1 VTKEYG
7 VYYKRI
13 PTSDGG
19 YVMDHIAILYM
30 MDPNG
35 RFVGVIP
42 YQEGTRCRSFASAI
56 NRLVD
61 HIVVWR
67 LLACSGSL
75 PSPVEA
81 SAADFDLR
89 FWEAAHK

>member
-1 VTKEYG
+1 M
-7 VYYKRI
+7 
-13 PTSDGG
+13 S
-19 YVMDHIAILYM
+19 
-30 MDPNG
+30 
-35 RFVGVIP
+35 
-42 YQEGTRCRSFASAI
+42 TRCRSFASAI

-89 FWEAAHK
+89 FPGGSPQITMDDSDMIGA

>member
-1 VTKEYG
+1 M
-7 VYYKRI
+7 
-13 PTSDGG
+13 S
-19 YVMDHIAILYM
+19 
-30 MDPNG
+30 
-35 RFVGVIP
+35 
-42 YQEGTRCRSFASAI
+42 TRCRSFASAI

-89 FWEAAHK
+89 FPGGSPQITMG